1 MRKYVLLIPDGA
13 SDLQR
18 TAGRSPLAD
27 ADIPNFDWL
36 AAAGVCGLMQT
47 LYPDLPR
54 GSIVAQLGMLGWDPR
69 LYSCHG
75 RSVWELLALADVQLG
90 ADDLV
95 FRANLVRMEG
105 RRLASYNADY
115 ILDEPAVALID
126 RINGELAAEH
136 PAFELYHNCDF
147 RNSLVVRRAAIDPDL
162 MVCPEPHEH
171 EGTEFDVS
179 RLIAGRD
186 AASAAL
192 ASQLNLYL
200 LRVAEILAA
209 ERANMIFPWSAG
221 RAFTLPRFREN
232 TGFAGRAAIVG
243 CMDFLQGIAKVGGL
257 EFFKVGNGRP
267 DTDYAA
273 KGAKVTA
280 LLEAGFSLVICHANS
295 PDEAAHMRD
304 RELKIRCL
312 EAIDRHIVAPVID
325 YFRARPEELGGVLLA
340 PDHYTNLLI
349 GNTRAEAHSIDPVPF
364 ALWNGRDR
372 DGVAVF
378 TEDAMVAGHYAEPP
392 VSHLRLLTLLG
403 VTDGLR
409 APGGEL
415 AAGQLE
421 PFQEQEEVEETLAE
435 TREAPIS

>member
-1 MRKYVLLIPDGA
+1 MRKFVLLIPDGA

-18 TAGRSPLAD
+18 TDGRSPLAD

-36 AAAGVCGLMQT
+36 ATAGVCGLMQT
-47 LYPDLPR
+47 LYADLPR

-75 RSVWELLALADVQLG
+75 RSVWELLALGDVQLG

-105 RRLASYNADY
+105 RRLVSYNADY
-115 ILDEPAVALID
+115 ILDEEAVALIA
-126 RINGELAAEH
+126 RINRELRDEH
-136 PAFELYHNCDF
+136 PDFELHHNCDF
-147 RNSLVVRRAAIDPDL
+147 RNSLVVRRAGIDPDL

-186 AASAAL
+186 PASEAL
-192 ASQLNLYL
+192 ASRLNRYL
-200 LRVAEILAA
+200 LRIAGILAA

-221 RAFTLPRFREN
+221 RAFTLPSFREN
-232 TGFAGRAAIVG
+232 TGFAGRAGIVG
-243 CMDFLQGIAKVGGL
+243 CMDFLHGIAKVGGL

-273 KGAKVTA
+273 KGAKATE
-280 LLEAGFSLVICHANS
+280 LLDAGFSLVICHANS

-304 RELKIRCL
+304 REMKIRCL

-364 ALWNGRDR
+364 ALWNNRDR
-372 DGVAVF
+372 DGVTAF
-378 TEDAMVAGHYAEPP
+378 SEDSVAAGRYGSP
-392 VSHLRLLTLLG
+392 VSHLHLLTLLG

-409 APGGEL
+409 GSGREL
-415 AAGQLE
+415 AEECLERVQEREEAGDK
-421 PFQEQEEVEETLAE
+421 LAE